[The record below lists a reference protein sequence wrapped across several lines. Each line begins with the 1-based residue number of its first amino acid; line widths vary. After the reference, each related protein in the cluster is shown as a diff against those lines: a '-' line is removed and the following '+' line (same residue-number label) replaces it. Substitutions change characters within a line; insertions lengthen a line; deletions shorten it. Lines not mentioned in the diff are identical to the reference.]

1 MRKCVFAVA
10 VVLGMAASGVHAADG
25 AAATDSVTVQSP
37 ISFAEDA
44 VIARSVKNE
53 CELGEKLSSFIKQY
67 GEEKGVTVSLVP
79 HAEATA
85 PGRVLVVEITDS
97 LAEGN
102 AFTGHHTYT
111 TVKGKLYQDG
121 QQVGNFLGR
130 RNSMGGAFGG
140 FKGNC
145 SVLGRTVEAL
155 GEDIADWLTH
165 PDKDG
170 MLGDLD

>member
-1 MRKCVFAVA
+1 MPKYVFA
-10 VVLGMAASGVHAADG
+10 ASALLSITTSCAIAADG
-25 AAATDSVTVQSP
+25 AAAGTVTVQSP
-37 ISFAEDA
+37 IPFTEDA

-53 CELGEKLSSFIKQY
+53 CQLGEKLSSSIKQY
-67 GEEKGVTVSLVP
+67 SVEKGVTVSLVP

-85 PGRVLVVEITDS
+85 PGRVLVVEITDA

-102 AFTGHHTYT
+102 AFSGHHTYS

-121 QQVGNFLGR
+121 QQVGKFLGR
-130 RNSMGGAFGG
+130 RNSMGGVFGNM
-140 FKGNC
+140 KGNC

-165 PDKDG
+165 PDEDG